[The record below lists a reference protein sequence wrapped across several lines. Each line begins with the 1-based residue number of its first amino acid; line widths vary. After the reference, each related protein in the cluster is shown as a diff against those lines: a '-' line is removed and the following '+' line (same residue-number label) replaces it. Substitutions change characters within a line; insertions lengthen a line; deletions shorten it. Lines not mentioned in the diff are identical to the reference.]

1 MRNDRRRGYESNAH
15 RLADL
20 NSVTEILAF
29 LLFWP
34 VVIGIVY
41 ALLDPYGF
49 RDAVLR
55 VVGL

>member
-1 MRNDRRRGYESNAH
+1 MNRRRGYESNAH

-34 VVIGIVY
+34 AVYGVYKVVT
-41 ALLDPYGF
+41 DFDSF
-49 RDAVLR
+49 RSAVLR
-55 VVGL
+55 MVGL